1 MLLVLSRL
9 LGLQNA
15 NLLHTFE
22 WETESRPGPNWT
34 DPIAVRY
41 RVRSAMIG
49 PGQATKQTWSADV
62 ANFSTVDSVQTNVF
76 IVQRPYQYY

>member
-1 MLLVLSRL
+1 MLLVFARL
-9 LGLQNA
+9 LGLQKA
-15 NLLHTFE
+15 NLLQTFV

-34 DPIAVRY
+34 APIEVRY